1 MSLPPCTNRNLVA
14 NFALTP
20 YAITTSSSPAAGGA
34 TSGGGT
40 VNCGSSVTV
49 AASPSAGYSF
59 VNWTESGRR
68 RRHVGQLH
76 VHGRRGTGGLVANFT
91 TIPCTYS
98 LSPSSASFAAEGG
111 SSSVTVTALPS
122 TCPWTA
128 STTYNWIHTT
138 SSGTGS
144 GTASYS
150 VDANTSTSMRSGTL
164 TIAGQ
169 SFTVSQAA
177 ASGGPDTTPPTVS
190 MTSPIGGSTVS
201 NTSTLT
207 ASATDNVSVTRVDF
221 YSDVAFVGRATV
233 SSGGL
238 FTVPCDTTQMANG
251 SHTFCAK
258 AYDAAGNWTISGDT
272 TVTVSNPVGVPQW
285 VRHMVAGL
293 TVSPAAISVDHL
305 NNVVVAG
312 SFQISADF
320 GAGTIAGAGG
330 YDAFIAKYT
339 PQNSGLLS
347 GQAHRRHR
355 GSTGLLCGD

>member
-1 MSLPPCTNRNLVA
+1 M
-14 NFALTP
+14 
-20 YAITTSSSPAAGGA
+20 
-34 TSGGGT
+34 
-40 VNCGSSVTV
+40 
-49 AASPSAGYSF
+49 
-59 VNWTESGRR
+59 NWTENS
-68 RRHVGQLH
+68 RH
-76 VHGRRGTGGLVANFT
+76 HGTSASYTFTAGADRNLVANFT

-98 LSPSSASFAAEGG
+98 LSPSTASFAAEGG

-144 GTASYS
+144 GTAGYS
-150 VDANTSTSMRSGTL
+150 VDANTSTSTRSGTL

-169 SFTVSQAA
+169 TFTVSQAA

-272 TVTVSNPVGVPQW
+272 TVTVSNLVLAYRNGCGIWWQVLQFLRRPFMLTASTTLWWLGLSKFRRTSGRAPSRVPAGMMPLLPSPHRRIAPPIGPGASAASGINW
-285 VRHMVAGL
+285 PTLWRLTARINIIVAGWL
-293 TVSPAAISVDHL
+293 GNT
-305 NNVVVAG
+305 
-312 SFQISADF
+312 ADF
-320 GAGTIAGAGG
+320 GGVVLTA
-330 YDAFIAKYT
+330 YNPY
-339 PQNSGLLS
+339 
-347 GQAHRRHR
+347 
-355 GSTGLLCGD
+355 GSRYI